1 MTSPSPASCGPFAD
15 TAVAAF
21 PSSLRALAQD
31 TARNLATSVDDG
43 YRSQSYRMNVLGEN
57 VHIPYRLHFLSD
69 AIPRQYLNQRSLLAR
84 CLMSRSTNGYC
95 RQIALRSILA
105 LKEAWVIPFIA
116 LPIGEYVVEIVQ
128 DIQSSL
134 PLLDRDIYAN
144 FVRENRPAMQL
155 LRSRAASY
163 WDCYHRRAY
172 PDKRAYPGMAVLN
185 QLEQWAGG

>member
-1 MTSPSPASCGPFAD
+1 
-15 TAVAAF
+15 
-21 PSSLRALAQD
+21 
-31 TARNLATSVDDG
+31 
-43 YRSQSYRMNVLGEN
+43 
-57 VHIPYRLHFLSD
+57 
-69 AIPRQYLNQRSLLAR
+69 
-84 CLMSRSTNGYC
+84 
-95 RQIALRSILA
+95 
-105 LKEAWVIPFIA
+105 
-116 LPIGEYVVEIVQ
+116 VEIVQ